1 MAFFISLT
9 ISTLHFT
16 IPYGFGAA
24 TRYPLTS
31 RLVQQM
37 FIPINL
43 KTKLWLIRSTRVSNE
58 LGAGNPEV
66 ARMAVKVGMSMAT
79 TEAITVSAALFFSRH
94 IVGYA
99 YSNEKP
105 VVAHVAEIAPL
116 LCISLVT
123 DSIQVVL
130 SGK

>member
-1 MAFFISLT
+1 M
-9 ISTLHFT
+9 H
-16 IPYGFGAA
+16 
-24 TRYPLTS
+24 
-31 RLVQQM
+31 
-37 FIPINL
+37 
-43 KTKLWLIRSTRVSNE
+43 STRVSNE
-58 LGAGNPEV
+58 LGAGNPEL

-79 TEAITVSAALFFSRH
+79 TETIIVSTALFFSRQ

-105 VVAHVAEIAPL
+105 IVNHVAAMAPL

-130 SGK
+130 SG